1 MARSRQYS
9 VSCLPLEWETIRERA
24 AAAGTSVS
32 RFVLGCALDD
42 EAAHRLSLSEE
53 EQRALYNRVNL
64 LLMATQDLL
73 RPLPGSEVTLR
84 EAVEFLYR
92 AERRTR
98 TEPPRNEG
106 QSVLPGLL
114 DGSGK

>member
-9 VSCLPLEWETIRERA
+9 VSCAPLEWETIRER

-42 EAAHRLSLSEE
+42 DAAHRLALSEE
-53 EQRALYNRVNL
+53 EQRTLYNRVNL

-84 EAVEFLYR
+84 EAVEFLFR
-92 AERRTR
+92 AERGTR
-98 TEPPRNEG
+98 TEAD
-106 QSVLPGLL
+106 VIPGRV
-114 DGSGK
+114 DGGER

>member
-9 VSCLPLEWETIRERA
+9 VSCAPLEWETIRERA

-42 EAAHRLSLSEE
+42 DAAHRLALSEE
-53 EQRALYNRVNL
+53 EQRALYNRINL

-84 EAVEFLYR
+84 EAVEFLFR
-92 AERRTR
+92 AERGTR
-98 TEPPRNEG
+98 TEAD
-106 QSVLPGLL
+106 VIPGRV
-114 DGSGK
+114 DGGER